1 MRLGAILALAGAAAV
16 ARGDGLPQA
25 ALPDAQAVNLRSPL
39 EALPTVDRVVV
50 HKSERR
56 LVLMHGGNVVRAYH
70 VQLGL
75 APVGQKERSGDFRT
89 PEGTYRLERR
99 NPRSDYFLSIQVSY
113 PNAGDLR
120 RAHKR
125 HWETG
130 GSIMIHGLPNQPQ
143 PRHRLLREPR
153 LDRRLHRRV
162 QRRHG
167 GDLDAHPRRR
177 ADRHPALASEHAT
190 IQSSSTRASGRA
202 AVSRT
207 CPRAR
212 STSCSTPGRAA
223 CTRCSAAARW
233 RC

>member
-1 MRLGAILALAGAAAV
+1 MRFIGLAAFLALAGAAAV

-39 EALPTVDRVVV
+39 EALPVVDRVVV
-50 HKSERR
+50 HKGERR

-113 PNAGDLR
+113 PNAEDLR
-120 RAHKR
+120 RAHRR

-130 GSIMIHGLPNQPQ
+130 GSIMIHGLPNQP
-143 PRHRLLREPR
+143 RHDNDYYESH
-153 LDRRLHRRV
+153 DWTD
-162 QRRHG
+162 G
-167 GDLDAHPRRR
+167 C
-177 ADRHPALASEHAT
+177 
-190 IQSSSTRASGRA
+190 I
-202 AVSRT
+202 AVSNADMT
-207 CPRAR
+207 EIWML
-212 STSCSTPGRAA
+212 TPDGVPIDILP
-223 CTRCSAAARW
+223 
-233 RC
+233 